1 MSTPVLISDLD
12 PVGVID
18 PANDLT
24 IVHQGFT
31 DKKAT
36 IAQIRNFDISLFDPL
51 PSTAINNDLMVI
63 GRGSTNY
70 QIRFDQVS
78 FVAGTQLWFYQDV
91 APSGWVT
98 IPVGDCL
105 LGVKGGSTYTVGGA
119 LPQGTWQT
127 ADHTL
132 TTDQI
137 PAHTHQITLYK
148 SDQKGN
154 LAPQKVGSTNQSGT
168 NFATTSSV
176 GGSQAHNHGNAWR
189 PLAATGILCQKQP

>member
-1 MSTPVLISDLD
+1 MSTPVLITDLD
-12 PVGVID
+12 PVGTID
-18 PANDLT
+18 PTNDLT

-70 QIRFDQVS
+70 QIRFDQIS

-91 APSGWVT
+91 APSGWV
-98 IPVGDCL
+98 IMPVGDCL
-105 LGVKGGSTYTVGGA
+105 LSVKGGSTYTVGGS

-132 TTDQI
+132 TIDQM
-137 PAHTHQITLYK
+137 PSHAHTLSPFIVGKNQRGSADTK
-148 SDQKGN
+148 PWRSDNG
-154 LAPQKVGSTNQSGT
+154 GT
-168 NFATTSSV
+168 ITTSST
-176 GGSQAHNHGNAWR
+176 GGNAPHNHGSTWR
-189 PLAATGILCQKQP
+189 PLAATGVLCQKQP